1 MKTVTPA
8 HAEHELAR
16 LAQHFDH
23 WRHSRPTPRPRIPQS
38 LWDQAVA
45 LTAVL
50 PISRVA
56 KRLRLSTNDLK
67 KHCTATPAMCAA
79 QATPAALDFVEVT
92 AATVWPLSTPH
103 TAIELQRADGAR
115 LRIQAHELPCPIA
128 ALVRTFLET
137 A

>member
-1 MKTVTPA
+1 MKTVTPL

-16 LAQHFDH
+16 VAQRFDR
-23 WRHSRPTPRPRIPQS
+23 WRQHRPTPRPRIPQA

-50 PISRVA
+50 PVSRVA

-67 KHCTATPAMCAA
+67 KHCGATTAMGAA
-79 QATPAALDFVEVT
+79 PVPPAALGFVEVS
-92 AATVWPLSTPH
+92 AAAVWPLPALH
-103 TAIELQRADGAR
+103 TEIELQRVDGAR
-115 LRIQAHELPCPIA
+115 LRMQAHELPCPIT

-137 A
+137 V

>member
-1 MKTVTPA
+1 MKTVTPM

-16 LAQHFDH
+16 VAQRFDH
-23 WRHSRPTPRPRIPQS
+23 WRQHRPTPRPRIPQA

-56 KRLRLSTNDLK
+56 KHLRLSMHDLK
-67 KHCTATPAMCAA
+67 KHCGATPAMGGA
-79 QATPAALDFVEVT
+79 QVTPAALGFVEVST
-92 AATVWPLSTPH
+92 AAVWPLPALH
-103 TAIELQRADGAR
+103 TEIDLQRADGAR
-115 LRIQAHELPCPIA
+115 LRIQAHELPCPIT

-137 A
+137 P

>member
-1 MKTVTPA
+1 MKTVTRA
-8 HAEHELAR
+8 HAEHELAQ
-16 LAQHFDH
+16 LAQRFDH

-38 LWDQAVA
+38 LWDQAVS

-50 PISRVA
+50 PVSRVA

-67 KHCTATPAMCAA
+67 QHCAA
-79 QATPAALDFVEVT
+79 KSPMHAAEAASAAVGFVEVT
-92 AATVWPLSTPH
+92 AASAWPIPLPSTE
-103 TAIELQRADGAR
+103 IELQRVDGAR
-115 LRIQAHELPCPIA
+115 LRIHVHELQLPIT